1 MDFVVG
7 IVKGGRKQD
16 CLWIAE
22 QVFVMFELAELIGEG
37 SDLLHLVVD
46 HLDVFR
52 DVLRFVENLL
62 SVDGGVVNN
71 PLRASRC
78 RDANGHERECDELFH
93 GVLSL
98 RFIAFSGDTPP
109 IKGDDLPPAE
119 RAKMYALHN
128 TKIS

>member
-1 MDFVVG
+1 
-7 IVKGGRKQD
+7 
-16 CLWIAE
+16 
-22 QVFVMFELAELIGEG
+22 MFELAELVGEG

-78 RDANGHERECDELFH
+78 RDAEGHERECEELFH
-93 GVLSL
+93 GVFSL
-98 RFIAFSGDTPP
+98 RSICFSGDTPP
-109 IKGDDLPPAE
+109 ITGDDLPRE
-119 RAKMYALHN
+119 KGSKMYVLHRMQRSPRSW
-128 TKIS
+128 KRYGRG